1 METIDT
7 AEAFRAAAEAH
18 EGLCCSELAR
28 TLAAAVAAM
37 RSVSTDVADYRALD
51 EAGLLALNTLN
62 AEAARLNQIHSALIA
77 GEIARLSVP
86 ELGSQGLAQR
96 AGHRS
101 AEQFVKVTTGS
112 SGRAATTA
120 VRTGVLL
127 GEMADEGALDVAT
140 GEVYAPSQPWLRQVT
155 SALRAGEISVEAAD
169 AISFWVGSPNSAVT
183 QQQLS
188 SLVTELCDAARVR
201 PDKSAGL
208 DVDHLAKLARMR
220 REELDLESVRG
231 REDEQ
236 YEARAM
242 KIVEFASGAGRL
254 TLELDP
260 ENLLLAKQ
268 IFHRA
273 VSPKLKTVRFFDSTE
288 KAKADRIFADRRTP
302 AQLGFDAFMQL
313 LVLGTGANP
322 DFLLGSGAPQIRVTT
337 TLKAL
342 QSGDGI
348 VRVEGHS
355 ALFSMRTL
363 KRLECSGG
371 VAVLIFDQDLQPL
384 DVGREQRLF
393 TTAQRT
399 ALAVKWG
406 GCVAE
411 GCDAPVSW
419 TEAHHIDEW
428 AADHGKTNVADG
440 ILLCKHHHLL
450 FHNNG
455 WQIRRNDSGEYWLT
469 PPPTVDPEQTPRL
482 LRSKAGNMRDLR
494 SEEDQRE
501 RQDQRERHDQGKSH
515 DQRERERV
523 SPVG

>member
-1 METIDT
+1 MGGMETIDT
-7 AEAFRAAAEAH
+7 AAAFRAAAEAH
-18 EGLCCSELAR
+18 EGLAGSELAR
-28 TLAAAVAAM
+28 TFQAAIGGM
-37 RSVSTDVADYRALD
+37 RLVSTDVSDYRALD
-51 EAGLLALNTLN
+51 EATLLALNKLN

-77 GEIARLSVP
+77 GEIARLSAP

-101 AEQFVKVTTGS
+101 AEQFVKMTTGS

-127 GEMADEGALDVAT
+127 GEMADDGSFDSTT
-140 GEVYAPSQPWLRQVT
+140 GVVSAPSQPWLREVT
-155 SALRAGEISVEAAD
+155 CALRAGEISTEAAD
-169 AISFWVGSPNSAVT
+169 AISLWLGSPNSAVT
-183 QQQLS
+183 AQQLS
-188 SLVTELCDAARVR
+188 ALATELCDAARVR
-201 PDKSAGL
+201 PDGSAGL
-208 DVDHLAKLARMR
+208 DVDHLVKVTRMR
-220 REELDLESVRG
+220 REELDLESVKV

-236 YEARAM
+236 YDARGM
-242 KIVEFASGAGRL
+242 KIVEFPSGMGRL
-254 TLELDP
+254 ILDLDP
-260 ENLLLAKQ
+260 ENLILAKE

-273 VSPKLKTVRFFDSTE
+273 VSPKLKTVRFFDPTE
-288 KAKADRIFADRRTP
+288 KAKADQILSDDRTP
-302 AQLGFDAFMQL
+302 GQFGFDAFMQL
-313 LVLGTGANP
+313 LLLGAGANP

-371 VAVLIFDQDLQPL
+371 VTALIFDENLQPL

-393 TTAQRT
+393 NRAQRT

-406 GCVAE
+406 GCAAE

-419 TEAHHIDEW
+419 TEAHHIDEF
-428 AADHGKTNVADG
+428 AAENGKTNVADG

-455 WQIRRNDSGEYWLT
+455 WHIRRNDKEEYWLI
-469 PPPTVDPEQTPRL
+469 PPPSVDPDRVPRL
-482 LRSKAGNMRDLR
+482 LRPKVGNMRDLR
-494 SEEDQRE
+494 NEQPE
-501 RQDQRERHDQGKSH
+501 RPPNRAT
-515 DQRERERV
+515 
-523 SPVG
+523 

>member
-7 AEAFRAAAEAH
+7 AAAFRVAAEAH
-18 EGLCCSELAR
+18 EGFIGSVLAR
-28 TLAAAVAAM
+28 SM
-37 RSVSTDVADYRALD
+37 RSAVDGLCAVSTDVIDYRALD
-51 EAGLLALNTLN
+51 ETSLLTLN
-62 AEAARLNQIHSALIA
+62 ALNSQAARLNQIHAALIA
-77 GEIARLSVP
+77 GEIARRSVP

-96 AGHRS
+96 AGHRT

-112 SGRAATTA
+112 SGRQATTA

-127 GEMADEGALDVAT
+127 GEIADEGTLDLTT
-140 GEVYAPSQPWLRQVT
+140 GEVSAPTRPWLRSV
-155 SALRAGEISVEAAD
+155 SAALKAGEISVEAAD
-169 AISFWVGSPNSAVT
+169 TISFWLGTPNSAVSAE
-183 QQQLS
+183 QLGG
-188 SLVTELCDAARVR
+188 LATELCDAARVR
-201 PDKSAGL
+201 PDGTAGL
-208 DVDHLAKLARMR
+208 DVDHLVKLARMR
-220 REELDLESVRG
+220 REEVDLESVRL

-236 YEARAM
+236 YEARGM
-242 KIVEFASGAGRL
+242 KLIELASGAGRL
-254 TLELDP
+254 IMELDP
-260 ENLLLAKQ
+260 ENLILAKQ
-268 IFHRA
+268 VFHRA
-273 VSPKLKTVRFFDSTE
+273 VSPKLKTVRFFDPTE
-288 KAKADRIFADRRTP
+288 KAKADKILSDDRTP

-313 LVLGTGANP
+313 LLLGAGANP

-342 QSGDGI
+342 QSEEGV

-371 VAVLIFDQDLQPL
+371 VTALIFDENLQPL

-393 TTAQRT
+393 TPAQRT

-406 GCVAE
+406 GCAAE

-428 AADHGKTNVADG
+428 VADNGKTNVADG

-455 WQIRRNDSGEYWLT
+455 WHIRRNNGAEYWLI
-469 PPPTVDPEQTPRL
+469 PPPTVDPDQTPRL
-482 LRSKAGNMRDLR
+482 LQSKTGNMRDLAR
-494 SEEDQRE
+494 QRDAGAREESAGATTEPRA
-501 RQDQRERHDQGKSH
+501 
-515 DQRERERV
+515 RV
-523 SPVG
+523 LA